1 MILVDVNILVTAHNR
16 LSPNHLPVK
25 SWWTETLNH
34 SPSVALPWI
43 TLLGFLRIT
52 THRSI
57 FQDPLPVSTAIMT
70 IRDWLA
76 LPNVQ
81 VLGPGDGHAVIFLNL
96 ISELGT
102 AGNLTTDAHLAALA
116 IEYRA
121 ELASTDADFARFRGL
136 RWFNPLEAR

>member
-16 LSPNHLPVK
+16 LSPNHLPLK
-25 SWWTETLNH
+25 SWWAKTLDL

-57 FQDPLPVSTAIMT
+57 FRDPLPVSTAVLT

-81 VLGPGDGHAVIFLNL
+81 VLAPGDRHVSILL
-96 ISELGT
+96 DLVSELGT

-116 IEYRA
+116 IEYKA

-136 RWFNPLEAR
+136 RWFNPLETR